1 MPVRIGK
8 RCRDDGTA
16 SPNPDLG
23 LPEVRG
29 NPSGADRPSGGKP
42 PCAYGE
48 LFEIASSYAAALENH
63 AVANE
68 PKRTA
73 ILASRSRT
81 AFAGVVAT
89 LLRGFGYVPLNPK
102 YPPERTELML
112 RQAGCR
118 AVVVDKES
126 SRQIDKVLEMIGHEL
141 VVLMPDL
148 EDVADLAK
156 RFPQHTII
164 GANELE
170 RGISYSPR
178 IAPPDSTAY
187 IMFTSGSTGLPKGV
201 MVSHANL
208 LPLLDFFAER
218 YDMRPDDR
226 MSVVSPLTFDPSAF
240 QLFLP
245 WERGACACCP
255 SEKALLNPGKFINEH
270 RLTIWNCVPVMVH
283 FMKRLGA
290 LKKGSYPTLRLSIF
304 AGEPL
309 LEDVVKSW
317 SDAAPRSEIENLYG
331 PTELTINC
339 TYYRWDPEKSPAEC
353 DRGIVPIGY
362 PNPGMTVLVC
372 DEHLNE
378 VPGGEIGELLMAG
391 PQVTLGYLEDPEKT
405 GKAFLVP
412 PGKKQL
418 YYRTGD
424 LVRSPLAD
432 GPLHY
437 IGRTDSQL
445 KILGQ
450 RVELG
455 EIEAVLR
462 KDSGTEEVVAV
473 GWPLTAGGASGIE
486 VFMERQEIDLL
497 ELKKKIAARLP
508 EHMVPKRFHL
518 VPKLPLNENGKYDRS
533 ALHKMLEAGK

>member
-1 MPVRIGK
+1 
-8 RCRDDGTA
+8 
-16 SPNPDLG
+16 
-23 LPEVRG
+23 
-29 NPSGADRPSGGKP
+29 
-42 PCAYGE
+42 
-48 LFEIASSYAAALENH
+48 
-63 AVANE
+63 
-68 PKRTA
+68 
-73 ILASRSRT
+73 
-81 AFAGVVAT
+81 
-89 LLRGFGYVPLNPK
+89 
-102 YPPERTELML
+102 
-112 RQAGCR
+112 
-118 AVVVDKES
+118 
-126 SRQIDKVLEMIGHEL
+126 
-141 VVLMPDL
+141 
-148 EDVADLAK
+148 
-156 RFPQHTII
+156 
-164 GANELE
+164 
-170 RGISYSPR
+170 
-178 IAPPDSTAY
+178 
-187 IMFTSGSTGLPKGV
+187 
-201 MVSHANL
+201 
-208 LPLLDFFAER
+208 
-218 YDMRPDDR
+218 
-226 MSVVSPLTFDPSAF
+226 
-240 QLFLP
+240 
-245 WERGACACCP
+245 
-255 SEKALLNPGKFINEH
+255 
-270 RLTIWNCVPVMVH
+270 
-283 FMKRLGA
+283 
-290 LKKGSYPTLRLSIF
+290 LSIF

-462 KDSGTEEVVAV
+462 KESGTEEVVAV
-473 GWPLTAGGASGIE
+473 GWPLAAGGASGIE
-486 VFMERQEIDLL
+486 LFMERQEIDLL
-497 ELKKKIAARLP
+497 ELRKKIAARLP

-518 VPKLPLNENGKYDRS
+518 IPKLPLNENGKYDRR
-533 ALHKMLEAGK
+533 ALHEMLEAGK